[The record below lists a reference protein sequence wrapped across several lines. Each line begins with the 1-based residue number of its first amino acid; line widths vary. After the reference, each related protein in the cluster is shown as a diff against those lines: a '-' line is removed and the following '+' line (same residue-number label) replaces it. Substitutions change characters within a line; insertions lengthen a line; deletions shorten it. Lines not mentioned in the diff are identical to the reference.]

1 MFDMRG
7 EENSSPETEMHIKLL
22 IALIA
27 LSCAAC
33 QPSHNLG
40 YTSATVQVDGR
51 QPISLSIWYPTESGE
66 TGSVVQSDIFQGQR
80 ASRDAP
86 PLPSQYPLVLLS
98 HGDSTTNRNLGSWL
112 SARLARSGFIV
123 GEFGPIVDEETS
135 DVDLSFGY
143 HASFAHMRNDPIWQ
157 SRIDFDQIAVVGFG
171 HTGATVLSS
180 FDEVVGV
187 PVGESPCP
195 VDRSPDSRGCE
206 FSTVSNPAADG
217 LTEGAT
223 LSQEPL
229 NSMVRAVVA
238 LNPQFE
244 DTFILED
251 FQTQLPTQVITLGGQ
266 LSLPFATER
275 LWLDHLSDAVPVDL
289 LPLCHQNAAGVLLA
303 RGESTIDCTGGSILR
318 DQVHSEVYD
327 LVMRFLVSKLL
338 FEDYYNG
345 PREAQRE

>member
-1 MFDMRG
+1 
-7 EENSSPETEMHIKLL
+7 MHVKLL

-40 YTSATVQVDGR
+40 YTSARVQVDGR

-66 TGSVVQSDIFQGQR
+66 TGVVAQSDIFQGQR
-80 ASRDAP
+80 ASRGAP
-86 PLPSQYPLVLLS
+86 PLPSQHPLVLLS
-98 HGDSTTNRNLGSWL
+98 HGDSSTNRNHGSWL

-123 GEFGPIVDEETS
+123 VEFGPTVDEENS
-135 DVDLSFGY
+135 EVDLSCGY
-143 HASFAHMRNDPIWQ
+143 HASFAHMRNDPIWH

-171 HTGATVLSS
+171 YTGATVLSS

-187 PVGESPCP
+187 PAGESPCP

-238 LNPQFE
+238 LIRSSKTLSYSR
-244 DTFILED
+244 TFKLNFRHKLSRLED
-251 FQTQLPTQVITLGGQ
+251 SSAYPSLLSAFGWIIFQMPFRSIY
-266 LSLPFATER
+266 SLYVTKTRQACYSRKGRALLTAR
-275 LWLDHLSDAVPVDL
+275 AV
-289 LPLCHQNAAGVLLA
+289 Q
-303 RGESTIDCTGGSILR
+303 
-318 DQVHSEVYD
+318 Y
-327 LVMRFLVSKLL
+327 
-338 FEDYYNG
+338 
-345 PREAQRE
+345 